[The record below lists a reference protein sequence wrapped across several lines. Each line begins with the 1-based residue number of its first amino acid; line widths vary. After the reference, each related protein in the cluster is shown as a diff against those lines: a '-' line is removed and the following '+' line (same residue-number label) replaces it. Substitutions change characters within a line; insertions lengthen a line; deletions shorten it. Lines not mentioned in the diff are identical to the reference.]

1 MRKALVIV
9 FIVLGMV
16 CIAVGVRSLKSHSSS
31 YTPQTFEETAEQPAE
46 ESHKENSTSGN
57 PTNGFEDLESLV
69 RYDLHSEIASK
80 LDAESFDR
88 ALVSYLKNEGLVP
101 DTYGIGIILVKDD
114 GWVTTN
120 LDDGSFMFNLQ
131 LQTQDREIVT
141 CTVSN
146 GEYAFDV
153 SGTKLEP
160 EEEEEPEDA
169 V

>member
-16 CIAVGVRSLKSHSSS
+16 CIAVGVRSLKSHPSS
-31 YTPQTFEETAEQPAE
+31 YTSQTVEESTEQPTAE
-46 ESHKENSTSGN
+46 ESQKENRTSEN
-57 PTNGFEDLESLV
+57 PTNGFEDIESLV

-120 LDDGSFMFNLQ
+120 LEDGTFMFNLQ
-131 LQTQDREIVT
+131 LQTQSREVVT
-141 CTVSN
+141 CAVSN
-146 GEYAFDV
+146 GEYAFEV
-153 SGTKLEP
+153 SGMKQ
-160 EEEEEPEDA
+160 
-169 V
+169 VKMYI